1 MAVNALN
8 DDIEMSE
15 NLNDLVLIRVLEDK
29 GSDRLMYFLSLY
41 PKYL

>member
-8 DDIEMSE
+8 DVIEMPE
-15 NLNDLVLIRVLEDK
+15 DYDELVLNRVFEDT